1 MIDRLAGSN
10 RARLAPPWLYGL
22 VTIHIERFQ
31 EMAAPFSDQEPE

>member
-1 MIDRLAGSN
+1 MDRHAGIN
-10 RARLAPPWLYGL
+10 RGRPAPPWLYGL